1 MVKKLYLYILLSN
14 MVVNSR
20 RNSCNLQLV
29 SPGECDQDRGREAG
43 EYRFSLYLMLLRL
56 KIKLFKNF
64 NVIEKIKLGVLK

>member
-29 SPGECDQDRGREAG
+29 SSGECDQDRGREAG

-56 KIKLFKNF
+56 KIKLFKNV
-64 NVIEKIKLGVLK
+64 NEIEKIKLGMLK